1 MLRYIQKIDAKKLFP
16 CRVLNVAVRN
26 NVVHLH
32 HKMCHKKY
40 CCKKYCCLLC
50 VVSVDRV
57 EELLQ
62 FLGGQN
68 SIGEVGFEFIK
79 GQFPVIW
86 EEKEPS
92 FRLVLHELFVSF
104 FLY

>member
-1 MLRYIQKIDAKKLFP
+1 MMLRCTQKKNFFMESLKCCCEKQLCASSP
-16 CRVLNVAVRN
+16 QNVSQEILLSN
-26 NVVHLH
+26 S
-32 HKMCHKKY
+32 KKY
-40 CCKKYCCLLC
+40 RCLLC
-50 VVSVDRV
+50 VVSVNRV

-62 FLGGQN
+62 FVGGQN

-92 FRLVLHELFVSF
+92 FQLVLYELS
-104 FLY
+104 